1 MQQTDLF
8 WQHKGSQPSQAAS
21 FDAAKLAESFAS
33 HQRAT
38 VEQAIRAAGERGITD
53 RELHDQTGIELASI
67 CARRNELLK
76 PPSKV
81 VALVQRRISTDSHTA
96 WRQGRGW
103 PVSKVVSWVHKE
115 CL

>member
-1 MQQTDLF
+1 MQQTELP

-38 VEQAIRAAGERGITD
+38 VEQAIREAGERGITD
-53 RELHDQTGIELASI
+53 RELHDLTGIELASI
-67 CARRNELLK
+67 CGRRNELIQ
-76 PPSKV
+76 SGSV
-81 VALVQRRISTDSHTA
+81 VALVQRRISQDRHTQ

>member
-8 WQHKGSQPSQAAS
+8 WQHHGAPVAQQSS

-67 CARRNELLK
+67 CGRRNELIQACQ
-76 PPSKV
+76 V
-81 VALVQRRISTDSHTA
+81 VALVQRRISQDSHTR

-103 PVSKVVSWVHKE
+103 PVPKVVSWVHKE